1 MTPLLPEQLDTQFM
15 GKHPPHH
22 GNPWMSD
29 IHETEREKHW
39 SYVYCMCNLCWCSL
53 VQQCETTLRQQCDI

>member
-29 IHETEREKHW
+29 IHERERNTGVM
-39 SYVYCMCNLCWCSL
+39 STVCVIC
-53 VQQCETTLRQQCDI
+53 VGAV